1 MVPPSATSTPTR
13 PTRTLSTA
21 EERREAILT
30 AAMPVFAEK
39 GYHAA
44 PTTEIAEGAGISQAY
59 LFRLFP
65 TKEQL
70 FTAVI
75 ERSRERMIETFTEAA
90 DRAEAEGLDPTEQ
103 MGIAYADLVGSD
115 RDVLLVQLHAH
126 AISAYMPAAREAMR
140 NCFAA
145 LYSLAEE
152 RTGGSPEELK
162 AWFAEGMLINV
173 LTAINAEQVDQPWAR
188 SLTDI
193 EGDRFNQ

>member
-13 PTRTLSTA
+13 ATRTLSTA

-44 PTTEIAEGAGISQAY
+44 PTTEIAKGAGISQAY

-193 EGDRFNQ
+193 EGDCFNQ